1 MNSTLLETRT
11 CKKLVNRSN
20 IMVNRQFL
28 HDLQIDIMLHQ
39 PHAGVARPALLVV
52 VAHDVLVVGIRVL
65 GQVSLNQ
72 VPSFV
77 CRESVKQQAQL

>member
-1 MNSTLLETRT
+1 
-11 CKKLVNRSN
+11 
-20 IMVNRQFL
+20 
-28 HDLQIDIMLHQ
+28 MLHQ